1 MSFLPT
7 QNYSLFALPVYYV
20 LSLYPHAYA
29 VNLIKAATNGQ
40 WDNANPRSAVW
51 DETMK
56 RIVPKEIYTTFERA
70 ESAHK
75 NGMENFPLF
84 ATALVLGTVVQ
95 LPSQRMNAF
104 AGTFLIVRALYTAA
118 YINVKRGK
126 ISFVRSALWGLG
138 MGLCISV
145 IGMAANKVRLSN

>member
-1 MSFLPT
+1 MSFFPT

-29 VNLIKAATNGQ
+29 LNLIKAATNGQ
-40 WDNANPRSAVW
+40 WDNANPRSTLW

-56 RIVPKEIYTTFERA
+56 RIVPNETYTCFERA
-70 ESAHK
+70 EAAHK

-84 ATALVLGTVVQ
+84 ATALVLGTVVE

-118 YINVKRGK
+118 YINIKRGK
-126 ISFVRSALWGLG
+126 ISFVRSWLWGLG
-138 MGLCISV
+138 MGLCISI
-145 IGMAANKVRLSN
+145 IGMAANKVRLSD

>member
-7 QNYSLFALPVYYV
+7 SNYSLFALPVYYV

-29 VNLIKAATNGQ
+29 VKLIKAATNGQ
-40 WDNANPRSAVW
+40 WDNANPKSTLW

-56 RIVPKEIYTTFERA
+56 RIVPKETYSCFQRA
-70 ESAHK
+70 EAAHK

-84 ATALVLGTVVQ
+84 ATALVLGTLVK
-95 LPSQRMNAF
+95 LPSQTMNVF

-118 YINVKRGK
+118 YINIKRGK
-126 ISFVRSALWGLG
+126 ISFMRSALWGLG
-138 MGLCISV
+138 LVLCISI
-145 IGMAANKVRLSN
+145 IGMAANKVRLSD

>member
-7 QNYSLFALPVYYV
+7 QNYSLFALPVCYI

-29 VNLIKAATNGQ
+29 VNLIKSATNGQ
-40 WDNANPRSAVW
+40 WDNSNPRSTQW

-56 RIVPKEIYTTFERA
+56 RIVPKETYASFERA
-70 ESAHK
+70 EAAHK

-84 ATALVLGTVVQ
+84 ATALVIGTVVQ
-95 LPSQRMNAF
+95 LPNQSMNAF
-104 AGTFLIVRALYTAA
+104 AGMYLLVRALYTAA
-118 YINVKRGK
+118 YINIKRGK

-138 MGLCISV
+138 MGLCISI
-145 IGMAANKVRLSN
+145 IGMAANKVRLSD